1 MLRTLL
7 STERS
12 WLHIVGADD
21 PVRLVPLS
29 LRRGRRPRR
38 PVSARL
44 LFHSVGADDPVR
56 PVPLSFRASAR
67 TGVGIRF
74 PLPPSAREVA
84 ARSADG
90 GSNIARQFLSPS
102 RLRRHPPPGA
112 LQRGAAAL
120 TGRRTPRA
128 FVPLRSTAGRRPLR
142 AVQRTCPIGRLAL
155 RPPFIPAGVSSRAA
169 EQSIPPVMQCAHLPF
184 CRQQASSHP
193 LTCHGMVPQA
203 SRTHFSGITKPR
215 DFRRGVLCWRYL
227 SSQAVSSQVLSAEA
241 SLTDLSRDG
250 AVGIP
255 NCTFPDTTKPRDF
268 RRGVSCWRYLSSQAV
283 SSQVLSAEASLTSV
297 FEMGTGGPSP

>member
-1 MLRTLL
+1 M
-7 STERS
+7 
-12 WLHIVGADD
+12 HIVGADD
-21 PVRLVPLS
+21 SVRPIPLS
-29 LRRGRRPRR
+29 FRRGRRPRR
-38 PVSARL
+38 PVSVRL
-44 LFHSVGADDPVR
+44 LFRSVGADDPVR
-56 PVPLSFRASAR
+56 LVPLSFRASAR

-90 GSNIARQFLSPS
+90 GSDIARHFLSPS
-102 RLRRHPPPGA
+102 RLRRQPLTARA

-142 AVQRTCPIGRLAL
+142 AVQRTCPVERLAL
-155 RPPFIPAGVSSRAA
+155 RRFPI
-169 EQSIPPVMQCAHLPF
+169 MQCAHLPF
-184 CRQQASSHP
+184 RRQQGSSHP

-203 SRTHFSGITKPR
+203 SRTHFSGI
-215 DFRRGVLCWRYL
+215 
-227 SSQAVSSQVLSAEA
+227 
-241 SLTDLSRDG
+241 
-250 AVGIP
+250 
-255 NCTFPDTTKPRDF
+255 TKPRDF

-297 FEMGTGGPSP
+297 FGMGTGGPSP

>member
-1 MLRTLL
+1 M
-7 STERS
+7 
-12 WLHIVGADD
+12 HI
-21 PVRLVPLS
+21 
-29 LRRGRRPRR
+29 
-38 PVSARL
+38 
-44 LFHSVGADDPVR
+44 VGADDPVR

-74 PLPPSAREVA
+74 PLPPSAKEVA
-84 ARSADG
+84 ACSADG
-90 GSNIARQFLSPS
+90 GSDIARQFLSPS
-102 RLRRHPPPGA
+102 RLRRQPPPSGGA

-184 CRQQASSHP
+184 RRQQASSHP
-193 LTCHGMVPQA
+193 LACHGMVPQA
-203 SRTHFSGITKPR
+203 SRTHFSGI
-215 DFRRGVLCWRYL
+215 
-227 SSQAVSSQVLSAEA
+227 
-241 SLTDLSRDG
+241 
-250 AVGIP
+250 
-255 NCTFPDTTKPRDF
+255 TKPRDF

-297 FEMGTGGPSP
+297 FGMGTGGPSP